1 MDKEAGLEHTF
12 HRTKIVAT
20 VGPACD
26 TYEKLL
32 ELVKAGVNVFR
43 LNFSHGS
50 HEDKEKIIEHIRRI
64 NEQEPYNIC
73 ILGDLQGPK
82 LRVGEIENGVIEIK
96 PGDVLTFT
104 NEKLVGTKERI
115 YVSYPN
121 FHKDVKIGNI
131 IMIDDGKLEVK
142 VSKIL
147 KNNDVQVVVILGGPL
162 SSKKGINLPDTKISL
177 PALTEKDLVDLEF
190 IIQQK
195 LDWVALSF
203 VRTAKDLV
211 ILRNKLTEAKSKT
224 KIIAKI
230 EKPEAL
236 QNIRDI
242 IVESDGIMVARGDLG
257 VELPIEQVP
266 LIQKQ
271 LIRKCLHRAKPVIVA
286 TQMME
291 SMIERTKPNRSE
303 ITDVANAVLEGA
315 DAVMLSGETA
325 TGQHPTL
332 VVETMRKI
340 IMEVERT
347 DYRYNLEEVLQ
358 PQPHSPS
365 FLSDAICYNA
375 CNLAKDCNAD
385 ALIGMT
391 QSGYTGFMLSSYRP
405 KAPLYIFT
413 KERSL
418 VNQLSVSW
426 GVRAFYYDEE
436 ESLDD
441 IFQDQIDILKE
452 SGFIK
457 TGNVAVS
464 TGSTPVAFASTHQC
478 FKNYKTGIRVSEFTS
493 LQVQMF
499 FDSRGVF
506 CLLLFEVEQ
515 SGNKNTHTFN
525 HSHHSS
531 FNIQHSSLITDH
543 SFPHRN
549 DYSCNTQPTIL

>member
-1 MDKEAGLEHTF
+1 MSKNLDKYLHKHMDKAAGIEHTY

-26 TYEKLL
+26 TYDKLL
-32 ELVKAGVNVFR
+32 ELVKCGVNVFR
-43 LNFSHGS
+43 LNFSHGG
-50 HEDKEKIIEHIRRI
+50 HDDKAKIIELIRQI
-64 NEQEPYNIC
+64 NKTEPYNIA

-82 LRVGEIENGVIEIK
+82 LRVGEMENGGIDVA
-96 PGDVLTFT
+96 PGDILTFT
-104 NEKLVGTKERI
+104 NEKVVGNKERI

-121 FHKDVKIGNI
+121 LHADVKPGNL

-142 VSKIL
+142 VKKIL
-147 KNNDVQVVVILGGPL
+147 KNNDVQVEVTMGGKL

-177 PALTEKDLVDLEF
+177 PALTDKDLVDLDF
-190 IIQQK
+190 IIDQQ

-203 VRTAKDLV
+203 VRSVKDII
-211 ILRNKLTEAKSKT
+211 ILRNKLQERKSKT

-236 QNIRDI
+236 NNIRDI

-257 VELPIEQVP
+257 VELPVERIP
-266 LIQKQ
+266 LIQRDI
-271 LIRKCLHRAKPVIVA
+271 IRKCIHRAKPVIVA

-291 SMIERTKPNRSE
+291 SMIDRIKPNRSE

-325 TGQHPTL
+325 TGNHPRL

-340 IMEVERT
+340 ITEVERT
-347 DYRYNLEEVLQ
+347 EYRYNLEDVLV
-358 PQPHSPS
+358 PQAHSPS

-375 CNLAKDCNAD
+375 CKLSHDVQSD

-391 QSGYTGFMLSSYRP
+391 QSGYTAFMLSSYRP

-418 VNQLSVSW
+418 VNQLSLSW
-426 GVRAFYYDEE
+426 GVRAFYYSEE

-441 IFQDQIDILKE
+441 IIHDQIDILKE
-452 SGFIK
+452 RGFLK
-457 TGNVAVS
+457 TGDVVVN
-464 TGSTPVAFASTHQC
+464 TGSTPVQAHLPTNVV
-478 FKNYKTGIRVSEFTS
+478 KITK
-493 LQVQMF
+493 
-499 FDSRGVF
+499 
-506 CLLLFEVEQ
+506 VE
-515 SGNKNTHTFN
+515 
-525 HSHHSS
+525 
-531 FNIQHSSLITDH
+531 
-543 SFPHRN
+543 
-549 DYSCNTQPTIL
+549 

>member
-1 MDKEAGLEHTF
+1 MSKNLDKYIYGQMDKKAGIEHTF

-26 TYEKLL
+26 TYDKLL
-32 ELVKAGVNVFR
+32 SLVKAGVNVFR

-50 HEDKEKIIEHIRRI
+50 HEDKAKIIEHIRKI
-64 NEQEPYNIC
+64 NSTEPFNIA

-82 LRVGEIENGVIEIK
+82 LRVGEIEGGSMLVEEGEI
-96 PGDVLTFT
+96 LTFT
-104 NEKLVGTKERI
+104 NTKLVGTKERI

-121 FHKDVKIGNI
+121 LHEDVKIGNI

-142 VSKIL
+142 VISIE
-147 KNNDVQVVVILGGPL
+147 KNHDVKVQVKLGGII

-177 PALTEKDLVDLEF
+177 PAITEKDEIDLAF
-190 IIQQK
+190 IIEQK

-203 VRTAKDLV
+203 VRKVNDIV
-211 ILRNKLTEAKSKT
+211 GLRDKLNQKKSKT

-230 EKPEAL
+230 EMPEAL
-236 QNIRDI
+236 TNLREI
-242 IVESDGIMVARGDLG
+242 ILESDGIMVARGDLG
-257 VELPIEQVP
+257 VELPVEQVP

-271 LIRKCLHRAKPVIVA
+271 IIRKSIHRAKPVIVA

-291 SMIERTKPNRSE
+291 SMIDRTKPNRSE

-325 TGQHPTL
+325 TGNYPTL

-347 DYRYNLEEVLQ
+347 DYHYNREDELE

-375 CNLAKDCNAD
+375 CKLAKDTQAN

-405 KAPLYIFT
+405 KSPLFIFS
-413 KERSL
+413 KEKTL
-418 VNQLSVSW
+418 INQLSLSW
-426 GVRAFYYDEE
+426 GVRAFHYAEE
-436 ESLDD
+436 ESIDD
-441 IFQDQIDILKE
+441 IVADLTEILKQR
-452 SGFIK
+452 GFIK
-457 TGNVAVS
+457 KGDVIIN
-464 TGSTPVAFASTHQC
+464 TGSIPVDEHLPT
-478 FKNYKTGIRVSEFTS
+478 N
-493 LQVQMF
+493 
-499 FDSRGVF
+499 
-506 CLLLFEVEQ
+506 LLKISKVV
-515 SGNKNTHTFN
+515 
-525 HSHHSS
+525 
-531 FNIQHSSLITDH
+531 
-543 SFPHRN
+543 
-549 DYSCNTQPTIL
+549 

>member
-1 MDKEAGLEHTF
+1 MARDLSKYMHEQMDKEAGIEHTS

-32 ELVKAGVNVFR
+32 DLVKAGVNVFR

-50 HEDKEKIIEHIRRI
+50 HADKLSIIENIRKI
-64 NEQEPYNIC
+64 NLTEPYNIS

-82 LRVGEIENGVIEIK
+82 LRVGEIENNALEVL
-96 PGDVLTFT
+96 PGDILTFT

-121 FHKDVKIGNI
+121 LHSDVKIGNK

-142 VSKIL
+142 VVGIER
-147 KNNDVQVVVILGGPL
+147 NNDVKVEVTMGGII
-162 SSKKGINLPDTKISL
+162 SSKKGVNLPDTKISL
-177 PALTEKDLVDLEF
+177 PALTEKDLEDLEF
-190 IIQQK
+190 IIEQK

-203 VRTAKDLV
+203 VRQVQDLE
-211 ILRNKLTEAKSKT
+211 ILRGKLKEKQSKT

-236 QNIRDI
+236 VNIRDI
-242 IVESDGIMVARGDLG
+242 IIESDGIMIARGDLG
-257 VELPIEQVP
+257 VELPVEQVP

-271 LIRKCLHRAKPVIVA
+271 IIRKCLHRAKPVIVA

-291 SMIERTKPNRSE
+291 SMIDRIKPNRSE

-325 TGQHPTL
+325 TGKHPVL

-340 IMEVERT
+340 IMQVERT
-347 DYRYNLEEVLQ
+347 DYRYNLEDELV

-365 FLSDAICYNA
+365 FMSDAICYNA
-375 CNLAKDCNAD
+375 CKLARDAKAD
-385 ALIGMT
+385 ALVGMT
-391 QSGYTGFMLSSYRP
+391 QSGYTAFMLSSYRP
-405 KAPLYIFT
+405 ESPLYIFS

-418 VNQLSVSW
+418 INQLSLSW
-426 GVRAFYYDEE
+426 GVRAFYYAEE

-441 IFQDQIDILKE
+441 IIRDQIEILKE
-452 SGFIK
+452 RGFIK
-457 TGNVAVS
+457 SGDVVVN
-464 TGSTPVAFASTHQC
+464 TGSTPVQLHLPTNML
-478 FKNYKTGIRVSEFTS
+478 KITK
-493 LQVQMF
+493 
-499 FDSRGVF
+499 
-506 CLLLFEVEQ
+506 VE
-515 SGNKNTHTFN
+515 
-525 HSHHSS
+525 
-531 FNIQHSSLITDH
+531 
-543 SFPHRN
+543 
-549 DYSCNTQPTIL
+549 